1 MRILAPALIAAI
13 GLVAAPALAA
23 PDCLTDACGSA
34 ATSAFSSEELNVF
47 LAVAIFIGFLAL
59 VALLPDFDGTE
70 DSDWDTHGGDDLW
83 RH

>member
-1 MRILAPALIAAI
+1 M
-13 GLVAAPALAA
+13 AAPAAFAA
-23 PDCLTDACGSA
+23 PDCLTDACEGA
-34 ATSAFSSEELNVF
+34 ASAFSNEDLNIL

-70 DSDWDTHGGDDLW
+70 DSDWDTHGGDDFW